1 MKNILKA
8 VKKVLKSRNVD
19 KKETK
24 AVLIALEA
32 TILKMVQEKRSPEY
46 IQDTV
51 TEIIDYVIEN
61 KGTILN
67 KQKKTKKTQEKF
79 TQINDND
86 ITYFKDGGDKFF
98 QVGKDL
104 VVKRYFLPANEF
116 LDQKGRED
124 EGFCFVVVTKKDE
137 KRFLKIAQRQNLN
150 IFRVD
155 MMMLDDFVQE
165 EMRSYSNMDF
175 TDKPGKPLNILSKK
189 CVGTADMAKKKKKN
203 VRK

>member
-86 ITYFKDGGDKFF
+86 IT
-98 QVGKDL
+98 Q
-104 VVKRYFLPANEF
+104 
-116 LDQKGRED
+116 
-124 EGFCFVVVTKKDE
+124 
-137 KRFLKIAQRQNLN
+137 
-150 IFRVD
+150 
-155 MMMLDDFVQE
+155 
-165 EMRSYSNMDF
+165 
-175 TDKPGKPLNILSKK
+175 
-189 CVGTADMAKKKKKN
+189 
-203 VRK
+203 